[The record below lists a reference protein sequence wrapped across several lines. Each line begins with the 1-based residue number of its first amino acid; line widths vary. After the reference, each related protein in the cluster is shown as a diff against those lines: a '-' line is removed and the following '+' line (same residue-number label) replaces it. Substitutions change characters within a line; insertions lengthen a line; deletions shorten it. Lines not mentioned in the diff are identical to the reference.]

1 MLSFLLFAGALH
13 VDFSVFRERS
23 LAIGMMATVGI
34 LISTFL
40 VGYATWLLLN
50 FFGIETPFIW
60 ALVFGALISPT
71 DPVAVLG
78 LFKTVHVPETLE
90 AKMAGESL
98 FNDGV
103 GVVVFAVV
111 VAIATGSG
119 QGGEVTISSVAELFV
134 TEAVGGA
141 ILGLI
146 AGFIGYRT
154 MHQIDEHNL
163 EVLITLAM
171 VMVTYVVALRLHLSG
186 PIAMV
191 VAGLFIGNQGMRF
204 AVSENSKDH
213 IRKFWSLL
221 DEILNSVLF
230 LLIGLEVLV
239 IAQRAD
245 HIGVA
250 LLLIPVTLFAR
261 WTAVFVPITIL
272 SRWRSFTKGAIPILT
287 WGGLRGG
294 IAVALALS
302 LPANE
307 YKPTILTITYA
318 VVLFSIIVQG
328 LTIKTLVERTVSSG
342 GVEKL
347 QGAD

>member
-1 MLSFLLFAGALH
+1 VLNEIDFHEAVMHGMLSFLLFAGALH

-154 MHQIDEHNL
+154 DYPGHGDGDLRRSASVAPQRPYCDGGGRALYRQPGYAFCSERKQQGPYPQ
-163 EVLITLAM
+163 VL
-171 VMVTYVVALRLHLSG
+171 VVAR
-186 PIAMV
+186 
-191 VAGLFIGNQGMRF
+191 
-204 AVSENSKDH
+204 
-213 IRKFWSLL
+213 
-221 DEILNSVLF
+221 
-230 LLIGLEVLV
+230 
-239 IAQRAD
+239 
-245 HIGVA
+245 
-250 LLLIPVTLFAR
+250 
-261 WTAVFVPITIL
+261 
-272 SRWRSFTKGAIPILT
+272 
-287 WGGLRGG
+287 
-294 IAVALALS
+294 
-302 LPANE
+302 
-307 YKPTILTITYA
+307 
-318 VVLFSIIVQG
+318 
-328 LTIKTLVERTVSSG
+328 
-342 GVEKL
+342 
-347 QGAD
+347 